1 MPKKPDAYLRPKNLD
16 EALRLL
22 AQPDHIALAGGAHLL
37 ATEEGVSAAA
47 VVDLQDCD
55 LGDVA
60 TTDGEL
66 TAGATVR
73 LSDLAAFLNG
83 ADLPGDLPR
92 LLQAAIRQAGPN
104 TYRHAATL
112 GGVIASRLPDS
123 ELLAALLVAE
133 ATLDLHL
140 PQPERVTLV
149 SYLAAPA
156 RPAGLISAVHLPL
169 GLGRWAAE
177 RVARTPADYP
187 IVSVTAWLP
196 DAATTRLAITGNA
209 ERPWRPAAVEAAMVG
224 GLSGPSIAAAADAA
238 AAATTHPGDFR
249 GDTAYRAEMAAVLTR
264 RVLRQLAD
272 A

>member
-1 MPKKPDAYLRPKNLD
+1 MPKKPDAYLRPKTLD

-55 LGDVA
+55 LDKVA
-60 TTDGEL
+60 VADGEL
-66 TAGATVR
+66 IAGATAR
-73 LSDLAAFLNG
+73 LSDLAAFLG
-83 ADLPGDLPR
+83 EADLPGDLPD
-92 LLQAAIRQAGPN
+92 LLQAAIRRAGPN

-123 ELLAALLVAE
+123 ELLGALLVAE

-149 SYLAAPA
+149 SYLAAPT

-169 GLGRWAAE
+169 SPGRWAAE

-187 IVSVTAWLP
+187 IVSVTAWVP
-196 DAATTRLAITGNA
+196 EDATTRLAITGIA
-209 ERPWRPAAVEAAMVG
+209 QRPWRPAAVEAALAG
-224 GLSGPSIAAAADAA
+224 GLTGPAIESAAGAA
-238 AAATTHPGDFR
+238 AAATTHSGDFR

-264 RVLRQLAD
+264 RVLRQLA
-272 A
+272 AA